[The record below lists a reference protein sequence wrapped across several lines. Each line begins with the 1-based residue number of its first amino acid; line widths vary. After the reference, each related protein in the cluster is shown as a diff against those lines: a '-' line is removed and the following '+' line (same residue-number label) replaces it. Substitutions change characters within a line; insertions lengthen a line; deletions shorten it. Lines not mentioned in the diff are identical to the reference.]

1 MTGLSLPA
9 IVPRSKLRNPGQ
21 RKNAMNKYW
30 TLVLPVALI
39 GVIYYGYSSPGFVG
53 RKIQTVVNP
62 LLDLGHAIVGFVF
75 GI

>member
-1 MTGLSLPA
+1 
-9 IVPRSKLRNPGQ
+9 
-21 RKNAMNKYW
+21 MNKYW
-30 TLVLPVALI
+30 TLVLPVALV

-53 RKIQTVVNP
+53 RQIQTVVNP